1 VGDLIRLRAGDR
13 LATVDA
19 TRGGRLASL
28 IVAGRELLVPAPDAD
43 DRGVDW
49 GCFLMAPWPGRLAD
63 GRVPWQGGTVQ
74 LRRTREPHALHGVV
88 YDRTWSVD
96 RAEEDQVV
104 LSCGFDPVEWP
115 FGGRVRQRIRLAA
128 DHLELHAVITA
139 GPRAMP
145 AALGWHPWFR
155 RTDGEPRLRVD
166 ADEVLET
173 RDMIP
178 TGRRRDV
185 AGRTDLRTG
194 PRLGDRRLD
203 HAYVDVRSPVVAT
216 WPDLELRFEFRP
228 PVGVLVVYTPP
239 GAVCIEPQTAWP
251 NALGALTPESGVRAL
266 EPGETLQAVVRL
278 RWRVTPASGWSPG
291 EA

>member
-1 VGDLIRLRAGDR
+1 MGDLIRLRVGDR

-104 LSCGFDPVEWP
+104 LSCGFVPVEWP

-155 RTDGEPRLRVD
+155 RTGGEPRLRVD
-166 ADEVLET
+166 AAQVLQTE
-173 RDMIP
+173 RMIP
-178 TGRRRDV
+178 TGRPIAV
-185 AGRTDLRTG
+185 AGQTDLRTG
-194 PRLGDRRLD
+194 PPLGQRRLD
-203 HAYVDVRSPVVAT
+203 LTYVAPRSPVVAT
-216 WPDLELRFEFRP
+216 WPDMELRVEFGRP
-228 PVGVLVVYTPP
+228 IRALVVFTPP
-239 GAVCIEPQTAWP
+239 GGLCLEPQTAWP
-251 NALGALTPESGVRAL
+251 NALGAMTAASGVRIL
-266 EPGETLQAVVRL
+266 EPGQTLQATMRL
-278 RWRVTPASGWSPG
+278 RWRVPRPA
-291 EA
+291 